1 MKFENA
7 FDVQAPAEDVWEALM
22 DVERVAPCMPGAE
35 VLERVSDDDYKV
47 GIKVKL
53 GPISMLYRGQIEIVE
68 RDDAARR
75 ATMRAKAKEARGQGT
90 ADASVQMAV
99 TEAGG
104 MTHAEMT
111 TDVALSGKAA
121 AMGQGVIGEVA
132 QRMVEQ
138 FAANLAT
145 MLEPAEAAAPSNGG
159 APCSQMRYPSAS
171 SRPACSARVSRIG
184 GSARSP
190 RCSPRCS
197 SSGSSSGR
205 DADLGVVAL
214 GHIAGIPLE
223 ETLLFLV
230 PVGAAGIG
238 AVRSTARG
246 KLGSFLKN
254 NRRRAPE
261 RTRNAEPRRRRVV
274 GARRSR

>member
-7 FDVQAPAEDVWEALM
+7 FDVQAPA
-22 DVERVAPCMPGAE
+22 
-35 VLERVSDDDYKV
+35 ERVSDDDYKV

-159 APCSQMRYPSAS
+159 AEVAATAPDAAGA
-171 SRPACSARVSRIG
+171 PAG
-184 GSARSP
+184 P
-190 RCSPRCS
+190 RAVQS
-197 SSGSSSGR
+197 
-205 DADLGVVAL
+205 DAL
-214 GHIAGIPLE
+214 
-223 ETLLFLV
+223 
-230 PVGAAGIG
+230 PVGQLAAGVLG
-238 AVRSTARG
+238 AR
-246 KLGSFLKN
+246 LKD
-254 NRRRAPE
+254 
-261 RTRNAEPRRRRVV
+261 RRV
-274 GARRSR
+274 GAIAAVLAALLLVRFLIRKGR